1 MSSPAVDSHAATR
14 SDGDNPG
21 GFAHIPALD
30 GIRGLAI
37 LLVLFDHLFWANSQ
51 TGSRIFDFISTL
63 REASYIG
70 VNLFFALSGFLITGI
85 LMDSLAAPN
94 FFRNFYARR
103 SLRIFPLYYGFLLL
117 VLALT
122 PVLHLTWSGWEYSYL
137 TYTSNLIAPFH
148 GGPLQLGLFNI
159 NHFWSLQVEEQFYWI
174 WPLVVWHFRNSRSI
188 VRISLAGC
196 GVALGLRIV
205 CVILKGHAGFGDP
218 YLPYS
223 FTPCCADNLLYGC
236 CLAALV
242 RSAKRGRVLRVAPYA
257 LLGCAAILWI
267 VSMLNNGLDWTKP
280 GTGWMVATF
289 GFSLMGVASA
299 STIAW
304 VLRPGSST
312 KRIFERPFLRFMGKY
327 SYGIYVFHYSIGS
340 ALTPLRGILDAHLHV
355 KALGV
360 LLTALIAGAASVGVA
375 WLSYR
380 FYEAPFLRLKRYF
393 SYQRAG

>member
-1 MSSPAVDSHAATR
+1 VDSHAAPR
-14 SDGDNPG
+14 SDRDNPG

-51 TGSRIFDFISTL
+51 TGSRVLDFISAL

-85 LMDSLAAPN
+85 LMDSLNTPH
-94 FFRNFYARR
+94 FFSNFYARR

-117 VLALT
+117 VLLLT

-148 GGPLQLGLFNI
+148 GGPLKLGVFNI

-174 WPLVVWHFRNSRSI
+174 WPLVVYRFRNSRSI
-188 VRISLAGC
+188 VRMSLAGC
-196 GVALGLRIV
+196 GVALGLRIA
-205 CVILKGHAGFGDP
+205 CVLMKGHAGFGDP

-242 RSAKRGRVLRVAPYA
+242 RSARRDRVLRAAPYVF
-257 LLGCAAILWI
+257 LGCAAILCV
-267 VSMLNNGLDWTKP
+267 VSSLNNGLDWTRP
-280 GTGWMVATF
+280 DRGWMVSTG
-289 GFSLMGVASA
+289 GFSLMGIASA
-299 STIAW
+299 SMIAW
-304 VLRPGSST
+304 VLKPGSST
-312 KRIFERPFLRFMGKY
+312 KGIFETRFLRFMGKY

-340 ALTPLRGILDAHLHV
+340 VMAPLRSFFDAHLHV

-360 LLTALIAGAASVGVA
+360 LFGALIAGAASVGAA
-375 WLSYR
+375 WVSYR